1 MSDAVLAA
9 IIGAVVSLIGSLL
22 NNWSQRKKKAI
33 EEAQKETELKFR
45 LESIEHKLDVHNGYA
60 EKLGEIQ
67 TDIAVIKNDIR
78 NIKEGRS

>member
-9 IIGAVVSLIGSLL
+9 LIGAVVSLVGSLL

-45 LESIEHKLDVHNGYA
+45 LESIEHKLDIHNGYA